1 MAYVPGC
8 PTFPAVLGDW
18 LATGYNFFAG
28 VWPVAEGPNAVELA
42 VLEWFRQWT
51 GMPAGSGGLLTNGGS
66 GATLTAIIA
75 ARHAAVGDDVSR
87 LQRLTLYASDQ
98 AHSAALRAA
107 WIAGV
112 PRNQVRVLPSDADY
126 RLRPSDVQRA
136 IADDRAAGLIPL
148 SVVVSAGTT
157 NTGAVDPLDEIA
169 DVCAE
174 ERTWLH
180 ADAAYGGFAALTER
194 GARLLSGLGRCDSV
208 ALDPHKWL
216 FVPFECG
223 SLLVREPERL
233 RAAFQVL
240 PDYLRDVAAGQDGV
254 NFADYG
260 EQLTRQSR
268 ALKVWLGVKYFGL
281 AAIRGEIDRAIDHGD
296 VRGAA
301 GAVAAA
307 ARGDVAGAAGRAVLP
322 RAPRGRR
329 RRRATLDAFN
339 ERRERRDERRRTVPD
354 LVHASPRRVHP
365 AALHPRLPHDGR
377 RRGRTHRGGRGV
389 RTEARGMSDGGKSRT
404 CSDTSLCVNGLPLV
418 SALSPHIR
426 YIPIVAQ
433 ATPAA
438 STARPAQI
446 HMARAKPCVSRRPES
461 FANPPIPA
469 AAGSAA
475 AEMRP
480 ASRATALF
488 TPDATPASRSGAAA
502 STAAVS
508 GATSIESPR
517 PNTTT
522 AGRIAPT

>member
-1 MAYVPGC
+1 MTTPSRSPLDLDHATMQRLGRQVADAVAGHLASLSDQRVVTNGLPATTRQRIAALPDETPVSFDTLLQTLQTEVFPFSAREPHPRFMAYVPGC

-28 VWPVAEGPNAVELA
+28 VWPVAEGPNATELA

-51 GMPAGSGGLLTNGGS
+51 GMPVGTGGLLTNGGS

-87 LQRLTLYASDQ
+87 LPSLTLYASDQ

-126 RLRPSDVQRA
+126 RLRASDVQRA

-148 SVVVSAGTT
+148 AVVVSAGTT

-169 DVCAE
+169 DVCAA

-223 SLLVREPERL
+223 SLLVREPEKL

-281 AAIRGEIDRAIDHGD
+281 AAIRSEIDRAIDHATYAEQL
-296 VRGAA
+296 VRSEPLLEVTSPAQLG
-301 GAVAAA
+301 
-307 ARGDVAGAAGRAVLP
+307 VLC
-322 RAPRGRR
+322 
-329 RRRATLDAFN
+329 F
-339 ERRERRDERRRTVPD
+339 
-354 LVHASPRRVHP
+354 RVHP
-365 AALHPRLPHDGR
+365 AGMDDTAALDTLNERVNAAMSADGR
-377 RRGRTHRGGRGV
+377 YLISSTRLRGAFTLRLCILGFRTTAADVEGLIATV
-389 RTEARGMSDGGKSRT
+389 AEVARGMRDGG
-404 CSDTSLCVNGLPLV
+404 
-418 SALSPHIR
+418 
-426 YIPIVAQ
+426 
-433 ATPAA
+433 
-438 STARPAQI
+438 
-446 HMARAKPCVSRRPES
+446 
-461 FANPPIPA
+461 
-469 AAGSAA
+469 
-475 AEMRP
+475 
-480 ASRATALF
+480 
-488 TPDATPASRSGAAA
+488 
-502 STAAVS
+502 
-508 GATSIESPR
+508 
-517 PNTTT
+517 
-522 AGRIAPT
+522 